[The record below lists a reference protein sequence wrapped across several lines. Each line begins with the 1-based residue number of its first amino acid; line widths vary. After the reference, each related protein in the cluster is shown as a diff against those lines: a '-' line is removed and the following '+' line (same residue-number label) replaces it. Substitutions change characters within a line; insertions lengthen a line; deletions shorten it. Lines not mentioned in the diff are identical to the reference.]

1 MTMDEVPV
9 QYYQTVVAIQL
20 AVTGALLFQIRF
32 FDSERAIAGRHAW
45 RRLAIAI
52 VLGSTL
58 FGCLYSIRHGSGQGA
73 ATAVTVGLALS
84 IVPILLRVLPPL
96 ASGARGSGEQDQ
108 RAVTIV
114 ALGLYA
120 VATAAIVVTLNR

>member
-20 AVTGALLFQIRF
+20 AVSGALLFQIRF
-32 FDSERAIAGRHAW
+32 FDPAQTIGGRDAW

-58 FGCLYSIRHGSGQGA
+58 FGCLYSIRHASGPGA
-73 ATAVTVGLALS
+73 ASAVTFGLAVS

-96 ASGARGSGEQDQ
+96 ASGARGSSHESQ
-108 RAVTIV
+108 RTVTVV

-120 VATAAIVVTLNR
+120 VATAAIVVTLHR

>member
-1 MTMDEVPV
+1 MDEVPV

-32 FDSERAIAGRHAW
+32 FDSAQSIGARHAW
-45 RRLAIAI
+45 RRLAVAI

-58 FGCLYSIRHGSGQGA
+58 FGCLFSIRHGSGPGA
-73 ATAVTVGLALS
+73 ASAVTVGLALS

-96 ASGARGSGEQDQ
+96 ASGARGTGHTDE
-108 RAVTIV
+108 RAVTVV

>member
-32 FDSERAIAGRHAW
+32 FDRAGSIGAREAW
-45 RRLAIAI
+45 GRLAMAI

-58 FGCLYSIRHGSGQGA
+58 FGCLYSIRHGSGASA
-73 ATAVTVGLALS
+73 AAAVTGGLALS

-96 ASGARGSGEQDQ
+96 AAGGRRAGDGNQ
-108 RAVTIV
+108 RTVTIV

>member
-1 MTMDEVPV
+1 MDEVPV

-32 FDSERAIAGRHAW
+32 FDSGRTIGGRHAW
-45 RRLAIAI
+45 RRLAVAI

-73 ATAVTVGLALS
+73 AAAVTAGLALS

-96 ASGARGSGEQDQ
+96 ASGARGSGEEDQ
-108 RAVTIV
+108 RVVTIV
-114 ALGLYA
+114 ALVLYA
-120 VATAAIVVTLNR
+120 LATAAIVVTLNR

>member
-1 MTMDEVPV
+1 MDEIPV

-32 FDSERAIAGRHAW
+32 FDSAHTITGRHAW
-45 RRLAIAI
+45 RRLAVAV

-58 FGCLYSIRHGSGQGA
+58 FGCLYSIRHGGGPGA
-73 ATAVTVGLALS
+73 AAAVTTGLALS

-96 ASGARGSGEQDQ
+96 ASGARGGGHEGP
-108 RAVTIV
+108 REVTIV
-114 ALGLYA
+114 ALALYA

>member
-1 MTMDEVPV
+1 MDEVPV

-32 FDSERAIAGRHAW
+32 FDTAQTIGGRHAW
-45 RRLAIAI
+45 RRLAVAI

-73 ATAVTVGLALS
+73 AAAVTVGLALS

-96 ASGARGSGEQDQ
+96 ASGAHGGDEDQ
-108 RAVTIV
+108 RVVTIV
-114 ALGLYA
+114 ALGLYT
-120 VATAAIVVTLNR
+120 VATAAIVVALNR